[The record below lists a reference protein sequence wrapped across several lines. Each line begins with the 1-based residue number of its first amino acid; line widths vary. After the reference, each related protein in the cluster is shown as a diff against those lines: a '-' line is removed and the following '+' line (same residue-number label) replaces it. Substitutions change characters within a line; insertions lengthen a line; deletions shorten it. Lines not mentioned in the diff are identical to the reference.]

1 MAEKIFKVEVPD
13 GQHLGRA
20 KGSDG
25 EYRGLLFD
33 DDNNLVGHAELS
45 EVDGDDTSSSDDY
58 PFEPSDSD
66 GELDVDAIIKG
77 LETLVDLAV
86 ILAAVAEAAAP
97 HVKRWWN
104 ERGRRSLH
112 SGRQKVVSSWNK
124 LARRS
129 KKEAAGTGDGVV
141 TEVDAV
147 PASVSAELVDS
158 YQDLRV
164 TMSST
169 EARQRFVAALL
180 AQEFADAQ
188 MRMLR
193 SARIEDPQDRPL
205 EFESAVQSL
214 TPGQVSDVIEQL
226 LARNPQLI
234 EQETLA
240 ALGRMVDSP
249 SHALPASLQDPDI
262 EAALSITS
270 GAVRR

>member
-1 MAEKIFKVEVPD
+1 
-13 GQHLGRA
+13 
-20 KGSDG
+20 
-25 EYRGLLFD
+25 
-33 DDNNLVGHAELS
+33 
-45 EVDGDDTSSSDDY
+45 
-58 PFEPSDSD
+58 
-66 GELDVDAIIKG
+66 
-77 LETLVDLAV
+77 
-86 ILAAVAEAAAP
+86 
-97 HVKRWWN
+97 
-104 ERGRRSLH
+104 
-112 SGRQKVVSSWNK
+112 
-124 LARRS
+124 
-129 KKEAAGTGDGVV
+129 
-141 TEVDAV
+141 
-147 PASVSAELVDS
+147 
-158 YQDLRV
+158 
-164 TMSST
+164 MSST

-214 TPGQVSDVIEQL
+214 TPGRVSDVIEQL